1 MPTRPLSPHATIY
14 RKFPIMALS
23 IMHRITGVAQT
34 VGLALL
40 VYWLMALAAGPGTYD
55 NARSLLGQ
63 AWVKLLLAGWMFAFL
78 YHLCYGI
85 RHLVWDTGRGFEKA
99 DSRRS
104 GWITLLSALAL
115 FAFFAWRAFF
125 VGAAP

>member
-14 RKFPIMALS
+14 RMFPTMALS

-40 VYWLMALAAGPGTYD
+40 VYWLMALASGTAAYD
-55 NARSLLGQ
+55 SARSLLGQ
-63 AWVKLLLAGWMFAFL
+63 AWVKLLLAGWLFAFF

-85 RHLVWDTGRGFEKA
+85 RHLVWDTGRGFERA
-99 DSRRS
+99 DARRS
-104 GWITLLSALAL
+104 GWITLFCALAL
-115 FAFFAWRAFF
+115 TAFCVWRAFF
-125 VGAAP
+125 AGAAP